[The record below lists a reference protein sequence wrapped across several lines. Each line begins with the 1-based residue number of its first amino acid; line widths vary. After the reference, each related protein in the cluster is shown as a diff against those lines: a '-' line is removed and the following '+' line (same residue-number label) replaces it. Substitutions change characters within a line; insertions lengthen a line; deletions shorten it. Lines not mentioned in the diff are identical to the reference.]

1 MRYNLETIKK
11 ALECCNFLTCETY
24 DKLKEAVDGFD
35 KELRRKQGY
44 PHHYHKNE
52 YWIRIKEILGDG

>member
-1 MRYNLETIKK
+1 MERWAKNVE
-11 ALECCNFLTCETY
+11 
-24 DKLKEAVDGFD
+24 

-52 YWIRIKEILGDG
+52 YWIRIKEILGE